1 MESSQQNFE
10 LGVNLE
16 ITLDSKDNDGLI
28 FIPKNTSLEVKIENY
43 HGKILINELVIKKIE
58 DELSLSK
65 DTMEISSL
73 DLKLLDRFLFKQL
86 NDKATYDYSPYKHF
100 LNYDFS
106 VFEKGRRPSEIDW
119 AMFSSLYVFSCN
131 VLPESIKVEL
141 SLAKELRISE
151 ENVKKYL
158 KKVPE
163 NIFIKTG
170 GMEKRGGNLTFD
182 AEELIKN
189 YLGEYEKKVFEE
201 NPFLKFHSDLD
212 LA

>member
-43 HGKILINELVIKKIE
+43 HGKILINEMVIKKIE

-86 NDKATYDYSPYKHF
+86 NDKATYDY
-100 LNYDFS
+100 
-106 VFEKGRRPSEIDW
+106 
-119 AMFSSLYVFSCN
+119 
-131 VLPESIKVEL
+131 
-141 SLAKELRISE
+141 
-151 ENVKKYL
+151 
-158 KKVPE
+158 
-163 NIFIKTG
+163 
-170 GMEKRGGNLTFD
+170 
-182 AEELIKN
+182 
-189 YLGEYEKKVFEE
+189 
-201 NPFLKFHSDLD
+201 
-212 LA
+212 

>member
-1 MESSQQNFE
+1 MEANQQNFE
-10 LGVNLE
+10 LEATLE
-16 ITLDSKDNDGLI
+16 ITLNSKDNDGLI
-28 FIPKNTSLEVKIENY
+28 FIPKNTLIEVKIENY
-43 HGKILINELVIKKIE
+43 YGKILINEINIKKIE

-65 DTMEISSL
+65 DTIEISSL

-86 NDKATYDYSPYKHF
+86 SDKATFNYSPYKHF
-100 LNYDFS
+100 LRYDFS
-106 VFEKGRRPSEIDW
+106 IFEKGRRPNEIDW
-119 AMFSSLYVFSCN
+119 SMFSSLYVFSCN

-141 SLAKELRISE
+141 SLAKELRVSE

-163 NIFIKTG
+163 NIFRKTG
-170 GMEKRGGNLTFD
+170 ALENRGGNLTFD
-182 AEELIKN
+182 AEEIIKN
-189 YLGEYEKKVFEE
+189 YLNENERKDFEE